1 MLKINGVHYEES
13 DYLFHKYNHD
23 TTKFEV
29 VRLSDFKMIEITSE
43 DMEHILRGG
52 TNIVGVTYMEATTEQ
67 GKDVC
72 INMLSNDFIYKG
84 ERVSMSEM
92 ADIGFVNGPRM
103 ISSLPGSR
111 GIKSAVI
118 DTDDFYLSVEETG
131 QTINYNIRV
140 WIGGY
145 CYAFSSRLEIT
156 SVCLQDNSVCL
167 YSITTIHNNDSIRLY
182 DNGIGMFCLDNI
194 GSKAVSKFNGVPIS
208 RNAVRRDLLLS

>member
-1 MLKINGVHYEES
+1 MLKINGVHYDES
-13 DYLFHKYNHD
+13 DYLFHKYNRD

-29 VRLSDFKMIEITSE
+29 IRLSDFKMIEITSE

-52 TNIVGVTYMEATTEQ
+52 TKIVGVTYMEATTEQ

-92 ADIGFVNGPRM
+92 AEIGFVNGPRM
-103 ISSLPGSR
+103 ISSLPEDR

-131 QTINYNIRV
+131 QTVNYNIRV
-140 WIGGY
+140 WFCGY
-145 CYAFSSRLEIT
+145 CYDFSSCLEIV
-156 SVCLQDNSVCL
+156 SVCIQDNTLCL
-167 YSITTIHNNDSIRLY
+167 YSITNAHSNDSIRFHDDGVCVL
-182 DNGIGMFCLDNI
+182 CLDSI
-194 GSKAVSKFNGVPIS
+194 GSKVVRNFKGIPMS
-208 RNAVRRDLLLS
+208 RNTVRRDLLIS